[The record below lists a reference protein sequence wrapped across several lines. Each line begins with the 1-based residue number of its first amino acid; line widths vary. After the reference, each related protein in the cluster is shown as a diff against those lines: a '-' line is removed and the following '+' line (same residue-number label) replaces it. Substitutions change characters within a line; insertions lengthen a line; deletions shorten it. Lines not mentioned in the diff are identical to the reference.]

1 MAIAVTVL
9 VMPSYRTEAVAA
21 SVEYSIRVL
30 ARSRSKR
37 ERDRERE
44 RERERISERERTM
57 IDYPSSLFSFSFL
70 THPSFLFFFLSD

>member
-37 ERDRERE
+37 ERNRERE
-44 RERERISERERTM
+44 REKNRERERVSQRDNFEDDGKLKNENL
-57 IDYPSSLFSFSFL
+57 II
-70 THPSFLFFFLSD
+70 